1 MGVTWDSGSG
11 LGAVFP
17 NPLLYRV
24 AFPDLAHTEHDHG
37 RREIGTRDELLHA
50 LTTDVEARSDLS
62 RPHQVVHGGQHSQY
76 ATCRL
81 TKGQEYGKLVV

>member
-1 MGVTWDSGSG
+1 MSVTWDSGSG

-50 LTTDVEARSDLS
+50 LTADAKAGADLGC
-62 RPHQVVHGGQHSQY
+62 PHQVVHGGQHSHD

-81 TKGQEYGKLVV
+81 TMGQEYARLVV